1 MVINSMFVHHFV
13 DPDLRIET
21 FFEKEGTAENEG
33 VDFEIEHIG
42 TSAHLYWRLKKIS
55 CRACLLLYLFIF
67 FWGGVKKKKFLKAL
81 LTYNFIPSF
90 LNSFDLPSYSSES
103 RKR

>member
-42 TSAHLYWRLKKIS
+42 TSAHLYWKLKKIS

-67 FWGGVKKKKFLKAL
+67 FGREGGGGGGRKKKKKK
-81 LTYNFIPSF
+81 SF
-90 LNSFDLPSYSSES
+90 
-103 RKR
+103 

>member
-1 MVINSMFVHHFV
+1 MFVHHFV

-67 FWGGVKKKKFLKAL
+67 FLGGGKKKIVFKSS
-81 LTYNFIPSF
+81 I
-90 LNSFDLPSYSSES
+90 DL
-103 RKR
+103 